1 MRDLRNVDA
10 SGKGKSKEFGFV
22 CFTSH
27 ENALHALRS
36 LNNNPDIFTPAKV
49 RFKCNVV
56 LNVCT
61 KTKFV

>member
-27 ENALHALRS
+27 ENALHALRA

-49 RFKCNVV
+49 RFLFAVV
-56 LNVCT
+56 LNTVL
-61 KTKFV
+61 